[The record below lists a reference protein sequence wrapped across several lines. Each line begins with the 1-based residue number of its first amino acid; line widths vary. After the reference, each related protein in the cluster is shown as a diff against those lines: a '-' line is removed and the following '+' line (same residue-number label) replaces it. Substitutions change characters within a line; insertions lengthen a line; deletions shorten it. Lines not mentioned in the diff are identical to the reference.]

1 MNREIIITATD
12 LKRLKKLIENEKTT
26 KKSEGSKE
34 LKDLEK
40 ELNRAIIVKSKDI
53 PHDIITMNSK
63 FILVDLDS
71 KEEIEYGLVYPEDA
85 DFFENKISIMA
96 PVGTAMIGYREGD
109 EIDWPIPDGIA
120 RFKIKKI
127 IFQPEAEGEFEL

>member
-12 LKRLKKLIENEKTT
+12 LKRLKKLIEDEKIT
-26 KKSEGSKE
+26 KKSEDSKE
-34 LKDLEK
+34 LRDLEK
-40 ELNRAIIVKSKDI
+40 ELNRAIIVKSEEI

-71 KEEIEYGLVYPEDA
+71 KEEIEYGLVYPENA